1 MQHIDHKRT
10 VVKLGGSMLSGLSD
24 VFFTKFIQMQREGH
38 ELVIVHGGGP
48 FINSAL
54 IEKGI
59 ESHIDE
65 GIRVTCEKS
74 MEIVKS
80 VLIGEVNTSLVHQ
93 LNDKGIKA
101 IGLNGFDGNLLP
113 CTVLNEERFGFV
125 GKITKVN
132 EEVLDSLLGA
142 GLVPVVSCIGSTQC
156 GTALNI
162 NADTVA
168 SEIALALRANSLI
181 LVTDTPGIQV
191 GNEMQ
196 QNASPASIEQWIE
209 EGEIYEGMIPKV
221 NAALACLH
229 AGIPQVHIADQHLN
243 GTVIGFEE
251 ALI

>member
-1 MQHIDHKRT
+1 
-10 VVKLGGSMLSGLSD
+10 MLSGLSD

-54 IEKGI
+54 IENGI
-59 ESHIDE
+59 ESKIDE

-74 MEIVKS
+74 MDIVKK

-93 LNDKGIKA
+93 LNDRGIKA
-101 IGLNGFDGNLLP
+101 IGLSGFDGNLLP
-113 CTVLNEERFGFV
+113 CKLLDEERFGFV
-125 GKITKVN
+125 GKIEKVN
-132 EEVLDSLLGA
+132 EDVLVSLLGV
-142 GLVPVVSCIGSTQC
+142 GVVPVISCIGSTEY

-168 SEIALALRANSLI
+168 SEIALALGANSLL

-196 QNASPASIEQWIE
+196 QNASPAFIKQWIE
-209 EGEIYEGMIPKV
+209 EGEIYGGMIPKV

-229 AGIPQVHIADQHLN
+229 AGIPEVHIADQHLN
-243 GTVIGFEE
+243 GTVIGFKEV
-251 ALI
+251 LI